1 MATERKQELGALLQ
15 PCYSSIQVT
24 RKEKLF
30 SHPCISSVL
39 LMFYPIHIEN
49 SLQFM
54 SDISL
59 WIFVSYPLFITDSV
73 MNTLPPMLWYSTHHL
88 LSLFQERYTA
98 ATAACWTITV
108 TDIWKRWYKTYI
120 QIRSCLTQCSF
131 AFWIIF
137 TFLFAIISGNRIV
150 SVLLICL
157 VCAILKISSWNS
169 LNNHFILRE
178 GETTSLGYK
187 FRLTVPALGQDSIYI
202 INIAS
207 HLHFFFQNLKIL
219 S

>member
-108 TDIWKRWYKTYI
+108 TDIWKRWYKTY
-120 QIRSCLTQCSF
+120 SNKKLPDSMF
-131 AFWIIF
+131 
-137 TFLFAIISGNRIV
+137 
-150 SVLLICL
+150 ICL
-157 VCAILKISSWNS
+157 LDNFYLSVCHYFRKSNCVSSSYLSCMCNSKNQLLKFS
-169 LNNHFILRE
+169 
-178 GETTSLGYK
+178 
-187 FRLTVPALGQDSIYI
+187 
-202 INIAS
+202 
-207 HLHFFFQNLKIL
+207 
-219 S
+219 